1 MPSDRYLRAAN
12 GLHRVLQRVSGNRLG
27 WRLVGMTVIELT
39 TVGRK
44 SGEQQVSM
52 LTSPLKTDGS
62 WVVVA
67 SRGGDPTNP
76 SWFLNLV
83 DHPEVLVRIG
93 GPKQRPAVAKVAT
106 PAERAELW
114 PRVIHAYPNYGEYQR
129 KTTREIPLVLLTPR

>member
-12 GLHRVLQRVSGNRLG
+12 RLHRVLQRVSGNRLG

-44 SGEQQVSM
+44 SAEQQVSM

-83 DHPEVLVRIG
+83 DDPEVLVRIG
-93 GPKQRPAVAKVAT
+93 GPEQRRAVAKVAT
-106 PAERAELW
+106 PSERAELW
-114 PRVIHAYPNYGEYQR
+114 PRVIDAYPNYGEYQR
-129 KTTREIPLVLLTPR
+129 KTDREIPLVLLTPR